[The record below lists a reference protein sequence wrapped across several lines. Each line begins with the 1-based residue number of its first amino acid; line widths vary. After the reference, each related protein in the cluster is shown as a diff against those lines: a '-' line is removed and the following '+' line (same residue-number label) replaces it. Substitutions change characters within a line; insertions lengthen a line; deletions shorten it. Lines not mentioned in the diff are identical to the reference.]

1 MEKMKIHS
9 DGLNNHPQNSANRN
23 LIFFLILFLT
33 INTTFSFAQTRT
45 VTFTGADSNYST
57 KDNVTVAE
65 TATNGNYTINCVNS
79 SQQSY
84 LRFNGTTEH
93 IKFTLSNPSEKIDSV
108 RYIWRANAVDH
119 HFIFMYG
126 SAITLGTY
134 LGSGDAWQVQ
144 NGGWSRSISLS
155 AIGNTNCPGTTL
167 KFPNSTIVSSIV
179 MCRRIVIND
188 TSYPENNNLETLYA
202 RMNNTTNANYPTA
215 YGSSSTIAIGQ
226 VILYISE
233 IQTCTTPTNYTV
245 SGSTV
250 ICSGPTNV
258 TLSGSQNGVT
268 YALYKDAVLVASSAT
283 AGTGNALNWSV
294 NESGTYTIKTTT
306 AGGYCET
313 TMSGSAIISIDNT
326 GPAIIESNLSGASY
340 EQNATAT
347 ALSISATAANAYQW
361 YSNSTASN
369 VGGTLINEATNASYT
384 PLTTTLGTYYYYV
397 VVSGPCGEP
406 VTSNVSGAINV
417 ITPSPT
423 ITLTSAANTQ
433 HQSRKAGTA
442 INNITY
448 TIANATGATVSTL
461 PAGLSGNYSDGTF
474 TISGTIDNAADL
486 AIVNFTVTATA
497 LSGYVGEPITATG
510 SISVKSPTAKEILY
524 LNDAATVH
532 ANDTQIFP
540 NINNNVNYLVTIKQ
554 AASTAP
560 TSAAYDNYDLIIV
573 SESVGSSNAE
583 LIALKNINKP
593 ILNFKSFAYGTGR
606 WSWGTG
612 NDVNNNGTINIKQPN
627 HPVFNNITLND
638 GSLELLSN
646 TNGKAILSA
655 DVNLAG
661 SINVALGTKT
671 SGYGV
676 AIHDVPANIRGVASA
691 KHLLLSISIDSYD
704 KVTPAGLTLINNAI
718 DYLLNGTQFE
728 AEPLQYRTSGSGNL
742 SALSWESSYDGT
754 NWSADVQRPQTG
766 NNSLVRA
773 SAGSAININ
782 SDIEM
787 EELVI
792 EATATVNVLPT
803 QKLTLTQ
810 GVNNAGSLR
819 LQSNSSG
826 TATILMPAS
835 ANSGNAIVEQYLPQ
849 GRNWYV
855 GTPVQTSNAGIL
867 TAVDL
872 GSTVSHYN
880 EATAAWVNNYSGA
893 LTPGKGYVSVSSAG
907 SSTANAAFEGTLNN
921 GEIVVELTRKG
932 ATKAGFNLIANPY
945 PSYLN
950 AMLAI
955 NANSNV
961 EPTIWYRTRSSAY
974 HFETVNTA
982 SGVGTNVSGQGLV
995 TGYIPPMQ
1003 AFWVRTT
1010 ADEQSITFNN
1020 NMRHHASPLVGE
1032 TTVATTPLRAKA
1044 ASNTIIRLQID
1055 NTINTDELVL
1065 YTHDAAQNAF
1075 DKFDSQKMSND
1086 NPTIAEIY
1094 SIVDGRQLAINGLNE
1109 INSASTIALGI
1120 KANAGNNLRIG
1131 VSQLQ
1136 HLPANCDLILF
1147 DKLLQTEHVLT
1158 ENSHYA
1164 FEHINNTQRFDLIF
1178 RAKGVTTNL
1187 GENNAKTLVYVN
1199 SNKQI
1204 VISNNSQSKW
1214 ANVYNLAGQIVHS
1227 ELLSNTTTALQAN
1240 FKPGIYIVAIENMK
1254 QKIVIE

>member
-1 MEKMKIHS
+1 MERMKWKN
-9 DGLNNHPQNSANRN
+9 LTLLTML
-23 LIFFLILFLT
+23 LIFKSVFSQTEIVLFHETFNNLTTSNTTGNGLTNGQTDETGYIVGGGASLMACSENGT
-33 INTTFSFAQTRT
+33 INLNGGRFATKNLDLTGNVTLTVKYKTLTPTSSKRFQLDIDKTGTSGLGGILNETASNSPTIFTTKTFAINNGTSSSYLHFRTESSHTIVLDEIKITKTINIENPSVSLSSGTNPTSTTATLAMTPVVFSYAAVENDANVIFNWYTDN
-45 VTFTGADSNYST
+45 TFTTITTAPNGLSIT
-57 KDNVTVAE
+57 KDTGAKTV
-65 TATNGNYTINCVNS
+65 
-79 SQQSY
+79 
-84 LRFNGTTEH
+84 
-93 IKFTLSNPSEKIDSV
+93 
-108 RYIWRANAVDH
+108 
-119 HFIFMYG
+119 
-126 SAITLGTY
+126 
-134 LGSGDAWQVQ
+134 
-144 NGGWSRSISLS
+144 
-155 AIGNTNCPGTTL
+155 
-167 KFPNSTIVSSIV
+167 
-179 MCRRIVIND
+179 
-188 TSYPENNNLETLYA
+188 
-202 RMNNTTNANYPTA
+202 
-215 YGSSSTIAIGQ
+215 
-226 VILYISE
+226 
-233 IQTCTTPTNYTV
+233 TV
-245 SGSTV
+245 SGT
-250 ICSGPTNV
+250 P
-258 TLSGSQNGVT
+258 
-268 YALYKDAVLVASSAT
+268 
-283 AGTGNALNWSV
+283 
-294 NESGTYTIKTTT
+294 TT
-306 AGGYCET
+306 A
-313 TMSGSAIISIDNT
+313 A
-326 GPAIIESNLSGASY
+326 
-340 EQNATAT
+340 
-347 ALSISATAANAYQW
+347 
-361 YSNSTASN
+361 
-369 VGGTLINEATNASYT
+369 
-384 PLTTTLGTYYYYV
+384 TYYYKV
-397 VVSGPCGEP
+397 
-406 VTSNVSGAINV
+406 AINETGGNEITGSV
-417 ITPSPT
+417 IVEPYITPSPT

-510 SISVKSPTAKEILY
+510 SISVKSPTAKEICY
-524 LNDAATVH
+524 LVVNGVS
-532 ANDTQIFP
+532 ANDTEIFP
-540 NINNNVNYLVTIKQ
+540 NLNNNINYIVTVRNVVSPAPAASVYDPFDLIVLSEIVGGDHVEAVALKNVNKPILSFKAFTYTSGRWGWGTPNNGLANNGTVTIKQ
-554 AASTAP
+554 PSH
-560 TSAAYDNYDLIIV
+560 
-573 SESVGSSNAE
+573 
-583 LIALKNINKP
+583 P
-593 ILNFKSFAYGTGR
+593 IF
-606 WSWGTG
+606 
-612 NDVNNNGTINIKQPN
+612 NGLSLT
-627 HPVFNNITLND
+627 D
-638 GSLELLSN
+638 GSLTILSN
-646 TNGKAILSA
+646 VSGNGIQVA
-655 DVNLAG
+655 DVTLADG
-661 SINVALGTKT
+661 IPIALAPKT
-671 SGYGV
+671 LNSGIAT
-676 AIHDVPANIRGVASA
+676 AIHDVPALTRGASITQ
-691 KHLLLSISIDSYD
+691 KYLLIPIADVNYD

-718 DYLLNGTQFE
+718 NYLLNGTQFV
-728 AEPLQYRTSGSGNL
+728 AEPLQYRTTGSGNL
-742 SALSWESSYDGT
+742 SVLSWESSYDGT

-782 SDIEM
+782 SDIEI

-867 TAVDL
+867 TAADL

-880 EATAAWVNNYSGA
+880 EATATWVNNYSGA

-1131 VSQLQ
+1131 ISQLQ

>member
-1 MEKMKIHS
+1 MERMITKMTLITFI
-9 DGLNNHPQNSANRN
+9 
-23 LIFFLILFLT
+23 LIFYNISSLAQVASIEGFSTGWANQTFNNGTDDQVYMFHHESAVTSGTVNCFGSSAARFSVRPDAAGDYFQVELNHA
-33 INTTFSFAQTRT
+33 NTSKTLEQVSFS
-45 VTFTGADSNYST
+45 VTANSTSTQSGNYGWSADGVNWTNGASFTMPANNAECATYSVSAPNGAKFFRIMRYST
-57 KDNVTVAE
+57 STVWAGVNGFNQTIRIYSVKVWTKTSC
-65 TATNGNYTINCVNS
+65 TA
-79 SQQSY
+79 
-84 LRFNGTTEH
+84 
-93 IKFTLSNPSEKIDSV
+93 
-108 RYIWRANAVDH
+108 
-119 HFIFMYG
+119 
-126 SAITLGTY
+126 
-134 LGSGDAWQVQ
+134 
-144 NGGWSRSISLS
+144 
-155 AIGNTNCPGTTL
+155 
-167 KFPNSTIVSSIV
+167 
-179 MCRRIVIND
+179 
-188 TSYPENNNLETLYA
+188 
-202 RMNNTTNANYPTA
+202 
-215 YGSSSTIAIGQ
+215 
-226 VILYISE
+226 
-233 IQTCTTPTNYTV
+233 PTNFTV

-268 YALYKDAVLVASSAT
+268 YALFKDNALVASSET

-294 NESGTYTIKTTT
+294 NESGNYTVKTTT
-306 AGGYCET
+306 AGGFCET
-313 TMSGSAIISIDNT
+313 TMTGSAIISIDNT

-340 EQNATAT
+340 ELNATAT

-384 PLTTTLGTYYYYV
+384 PLTTTLGTNYYYV
-397 VVSGPCGEP
+397 VVSGPCGNP

-433 HQSRKAGTA
+433 HQSCKAGTA
-442 INNITY
+442 INNIIY

-474 TISGTIDNAADL
+474 TISGTIDNASDL

-497 LSGYVGEPITATG
+497 LSGYAGEPVTATG

-524 LNDAATVH
+524 LNNAATVH

-540 NINNNVNYLVTIKQ
+540 NINNNVNYIVTIKQ
-554 AASTAP
+554 AATSAP

-573 SESVGSSNAE
+573 SESVAGSNAE

-593 ILNFKSFAYGTGR
+593 ILNFKSFAYGADR
-606 WSWGTG
+606 WNWGAG
-612 NDVNNNGTINIKQPN
+612 YDVNNNGTINIKQPN

-638 GSLELLSN
+638 GSLGLLSN

-691 KHLLLSISIDSYD
+691 KYLLLSISIESYN
-704 KVTPAGLTLINNAI
+704 KVTPTGLTLINNAI

-728 AEPLQYRTSGSGNL
+728 VEPLQYRTSGSGNL
-742 SALSWESSYDGT
+742 SALSWESSYNGI

-766 NNSLVRA
+766 NNSSVRA

-782 SDIEM
+782 SDIAM

-792 EATATVNVLPT
+792 EATATVNVLPS

-810 GVNNAGSLR
+810 GMNNAGSLR

-826 TATILMPAS
+826 TATILMPTGAS
-835 ANSGNAIVEQYLPQ
+835 SGNAIVEQHLPQ

-855 GTPVQTSNAGIL
+855 GTPVQTSSTGIL
-867 TAVDL
+867 TAENL

-921 GEIVVELTRKG
+921 GEITLELTRKG
-932 ATKAGFNLIANPY
+932 SSKAGFNLIANPY

-950 AMLAI
+950 AMSAI

-982 SGVGTNVSGQGLV
+982 SGLGTNVSEQGSV

-1003 AFWVRTT
+1003 AFWVRAT

-1020 NMRHHASPLVGE
+1020 NMRHHATPLVGE
-1032 TTVATTPLRAKA
+1032 TIIATTPLRAKA
-1044 ASNTIIRLQID
+1044 TNNTMLRLRVE
-1055 NTINTDELVL
+1055 NATNTDELVI
-1065 YTHDAAQNAF
+1065 YTHAAAQNAF

-1086 NPTIAEIY
+1086 NPAIAEIF
-1094 SIVDGRQLAINGLNE
+1094 SIVEGRQLAINGLNE
-1109 INSASTIALGI
+1109 ITNESTIALGI
-1120 KANAGNNLRIG
+1120 KANIGSNLSIKATDIE
-1131 VSQLQ
+1131 
-1136 HLPANCDLILF
+1136 HLANDCDLILY
-1147 DKLLQTEHVLT
+1147 DKHLEIEHLLTT
-1158 ENSHYA
+1158 NNDYT
-1164 FEHINNTQRFDLIF
+1164 FEHANNTQRFDLIF

-1187 GENNAKTLVYVN
+1187 NENNAKTLVYAN

-1204 VISNNSQSKW
+1204 VISNNHKQ
-1214 ANVYNLAGQIVHS
+1214 ALVRVYNTAGQQLHS
-1227 ELLSNTTTALQAN
+1227 EILNKQTTVLNAN
-1240 FKPGIYIVAIENMK
+1240 FKAGVYIVSIDNN
-1254 QKIVIE
+1254 KIKVVIE